1 MNKTDA
7 QTVAVSIGI
16 VMLAA
21 KLAGGI
27 LVVTVARICTRG
39 DREQEPSPTVPS
51 QAPSMRELSPPSGG
65 D

>member
-27 LVVTVARICTRG
+27 LAVTVALICTRG
-39 DREQEPSPTVPS
+39 DREQEPSPTGPS